1 MVAVSIVISM
11 TFSVDGIAVDGI
23 AIGGLFLFGFE
34 SGWAVF
40 EALPLVAFVV
50 DLLRGNR
57 VGVERVVEFFALVP
71 SYATPILVL

>member
-11 TFSVDGIAVDGI
+11 AFSVDGIAID
-23 AIGGLFLFGFE
+23 GLFLFGFE

-40 EALPLVAFVV
+40 EALRLVAFVV

-57 VGVERVVEFFALVP
+57 VSVERVVEFFALVP

>member
-1 MVAVSIVISM
+1 MVAVPIVISLAV
-11 TFSVDGIAVDGI
+11 SIDGISID
-23 AIGGLFLFGFE
+23 GLFLFGFE

-57 VGVERVVEFFALVP
+57 VGVERVVEIFALVT